1 MLELKFVGYQYFKDT
16 LMNIDSPKNNDNR
29 FTERFGDY
37 GGRYVPETLIPAL
50 EELEKAYLKSENDT
64 SFHSDL

>member
-37 GGRYVPETLIPAL
+37 GGKYVPETLIP
-50 EELEKAYLKSENDT
+50 ENWY
-64 SFHSDL
+64 SSDLFEKRRFSSHWCS